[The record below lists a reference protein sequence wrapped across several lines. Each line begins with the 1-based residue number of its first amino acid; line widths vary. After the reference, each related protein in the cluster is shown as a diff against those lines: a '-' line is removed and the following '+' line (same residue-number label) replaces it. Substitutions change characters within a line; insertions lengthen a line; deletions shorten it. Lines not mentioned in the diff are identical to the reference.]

1 MGAGRVRAETEK
13 GDWTGESGWEPS
25 AFGNFSGSEHL
36 VRAKASVLYVNDTN
50 YYATYSSI
58 RSRQFGSFS

>member
-1 MGAGRVRAETEK
+1 MGAGWVRAETGR
-13 GDWTGESGWEPS
+13 GDWTGESRWERG
-25 AFGNFSGSEHL
+25 AFGNFSGSKHL